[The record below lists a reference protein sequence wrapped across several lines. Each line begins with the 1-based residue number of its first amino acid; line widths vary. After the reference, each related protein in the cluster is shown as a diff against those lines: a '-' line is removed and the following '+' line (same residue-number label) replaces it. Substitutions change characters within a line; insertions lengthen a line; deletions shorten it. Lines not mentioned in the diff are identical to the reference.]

1 MNMKIKLNENYKNL
15 KKSYLFSEIAKRVKA
30 YGAEN
35 PDKKIIRLG
44 IGDVTLPLTKSVTDA
59 MTAAVAEMGKKE
71 TFRGYAPEYGYD
83 FLREAISRYYKRFG
97 TDVPAEE
104 IFVSDGAKSDVGNI
118 TEIFGDNPVLIP
130 DPVYPV
136 YFDSNVMSG
145 RNVTFIRADE
155 KNGFLPTPAGLSGE
169 GYIIYLCSP
178 NNPTGRGLRP
188 RGACRMGEFRPFHRL
203 GSSSM
208 IRRTKRISTET
219 TPIRSMKSR
228 ARERAPSRF
237 AASQRPRAL
246 PERAARGRSFRPSFP
261 RTACRCARCGSA
273 VRRRNSTACRMW
285 CREAPRRRFRTP
297 ALPSAHALVT
307 YYMENAAMIADVLRE
322 KGIFF
327 TGGTSSPYIWMRCTG
342 GMDSWSFFDALLH
355 GVQVVGTP
363 GAGLRRLRRRVFPAH
378 LLCFPRGDGGSGRET
393 ARLSLIFSF
402 RRDKTM
408 VAEQKLLHT
417 NLTVDENGHLLFAGA
432 DTVALAG
439 EIRHAALPHRRRTG
453 ARALPRI

>member
-15 KKSYLFSEIAKRVKA
+15 NKSYLFSEIAKRVKA

-59 MTAAVAEMGKKE
+59 MTAAVTEMGNKE

-83 FLREAISRYYKRFG
+83 FLRDAISRYYKRFG

-145 RNVTFIRADE
+145 RDVTFIRADE
-155 KNGFLPTPAGLSGE
+155 ANGFLPTPAGLSGE

-178 NNPTGRGLRP
+178 NNPTGAVYDHKGLAEWVNFALATGSLIIYDSAYEAYINGDYPHTIYEIEGARACAIEICSFSKTAGFTGTRCSWTVVP
-188 RGACRMGEFRPFHRL
+188 SELSSDGMSLREMWERRQATKFNGVPYVVQRGAE
-203 GSSSM
+203 
-208 IRRTKRISTET
+208 
-219 TPIRSMKSR
+219 
-228 ARERAPSRF
+228 
-237 AASQRPRAL
+237 AALSDAGVA
-246 PERAARGRSFRPSFP
+246 E
-261 RTACRCARCGSA
+261 C
-273 VRRRNSTACRMW
+273 
-285 CREAPRRRFRTP
+285 
-297 ALPSAHALVT
+297 HALVA

-363 GAGLRRLRRRVFPAH
+363 GAGFGACGEGYFRLTSFASREATAEAVERLRAF
-378 LLCFPRGDGGSGRET
+378 L
-393 ARLSLIFSF
+393 
-402 RRDKTM
+402 
-408 VAEQKLLHT
+408 
-417 NLTVDENGHLLFAGA
+417 
-432 DTVALAG
+432 
-439 EIRHAALPHRRRTG
+439 
-453 ARALPRI
+453 